1 MLNVIKNRVFL
12 LLSVQLLH
20 LLHFLRDLRINVLE
34 ESIHL
39 FLRLILNFN
48 TVRFMHL
55 LLLNN
60 AWNITPASFNLFRAT
75 RYIHLICIH
84 VFLNGLR
91 HRNWSTLEYS
101 LDLVGR
107 TRTRLRLLLLLLHDY
122 ITFEL
127 WLISTCLS
135 LLSAWFIVLAF
146 QIFEAN

>member
-12 LLSVQLLH
+12 LLSAQLLH

-34 ESIHL
+34 ESIYL
-39 FLRLILNFN
+39 LLRLIFNFN

-75 RYIHLICIH
+75 RYIHLIYIH

-91 HRNWSTLEYS
+91 HRDWSTLEYS

-107 TRTRLRLLLLLLHDY
+107 TRTRLRLLLHDY

-127 WLISTCLS
+127 WLISTCFS
-135 LLSAWFIVLAF
+135 LLSAWFSVLTF